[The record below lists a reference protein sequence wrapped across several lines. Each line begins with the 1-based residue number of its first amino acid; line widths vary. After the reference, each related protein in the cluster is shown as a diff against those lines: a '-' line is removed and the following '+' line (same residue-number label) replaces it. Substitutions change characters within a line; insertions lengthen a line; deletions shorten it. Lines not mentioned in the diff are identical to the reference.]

1 MGSRAVGDAYDAWCA
16 NACYGSP
23 CTAEMATSGKSR
35 DWNAIGSA
43 DLMLTRATRDRYFE
57 YADDELFY
65 LNEHKSSD
73 PRT

>member
-1 MGSRAVGDAYDAWCA
+1 
-16 NACYGSP
+16 
-23 CTAEMATSGKSR
+23 MATSGKSR

>member
-1 MGSRAVGDAYDAWCA
+1 MGS
-16 NACYGSP
+16 S
-23 CTAEMATSGKSR
+23 
-35 DWNAIGSA
+35 
-43 DLMLTRATRDRYFE
+43 DLMLTRSNRYRYFE